1 MATSAKFNLELD
13 PYRLALTVRFF
24 QCVTRELAVA
34 DDLPGALGRIAAEA
48 VPALFDSLRVEARPG
63 NGNIP
68 DPIERGNRG
77 SQVEHF
83 TLLAS
88 GEDFG
93 TITVTRS
100 IDRPFDEI
108 DRSIVADCATRIAH
122 ALAVAQSLAREHHVA
137 HTLQRALLP
146 KTLPQGRRIAAS
158 AAYLPGT
165 HEAIVGGDWYDV
177 FDLPDGRTA
186 FSIGDVA
193 GHGLNAAVIM
203 GEVRQAFRAAAVNPK
218 SPSLVLER
226 ANTIVN
232 MREETAIV
240 TAVFG
245 ILDRSTSTVIY
256 AVAGH
261 PAPILATRN
270 GVAQILPARGI
281 PLGVA
286 ESVLTQDWTFTLP
299 PGSFLTLYTDGL
311 IEHSRDVEAGERELL
326 DAIRA
331 EIVSPG
337 EDPAKGIVGRIFAE
351 RANVDDVAALVLCVE
366 DDAPERFHFDFS
378 ALPLAV
384 PILRRSLAHFLTQKG
399 IDESD
404 HHAILLAVGEAA
416 ANAVEHAYLTEPGL
430 VTVRAECVGG
440 KLVIDVNDSGRWKP
454 VERRDERGRGMKI
467 MRALM
472 DRIEIR
478 TMQAETNVRL
488 TVALPANETLRP

>member
-1 MATSAKFNLELD
+1 M
-13 PYRLALTVRFF
+13 TVRFF
-24 QCVTRELAVA
+24 KLVTRELA
-34 DDLPGALGRIAAEA
+34 DTGDLPGALGRIAEQC
-48 VPALFDSLRVEARPG
+48 VPTLFDSLYIEARQG
-63 NGNIP
+63 NGWP
-68 DPIERGNRG
+68 AVVVDRGTHG
-77 SQVEHF
+77 AEVEHF
-83 TLLAS
+83 ALES
-88 GEDFG
+88 DSEDFG
-93 TITVTRS
+93 TIEATRAS
-100 IDRPFDEI
+100 DRPFDDI
-108 DRSIVADCATRIAH
+108 DREIVADLATRLGH
-122 ALAVAQSLAREHHVA
+122 ALAVAQSLAREQHVA
-137 HTLQRALLP
+137 QTLQRALLP
-146 KTLPQGRRIAAS
+146 ETLPQGRIAAS
-158 AAYLPGT
+158 ATYLPGS

-232 MREETAIV
+232 MREDTAIV
-240 TAVFG
+240 TAIFG
-245 ILDRSTSTVIY
+245 ILDRSTSTVTY

-286 ESVLTQDWTFTLP
+286 DSVLTHDWTFTLP
-299 PGSFLTLYTDGL
+299 PGSLFTLYTDGL
-311 IEHSRDVEAGERELL
+311 IEHSRDVEAGEHELL

-337 EDPAKGIVGRIFAE
+337 DDPAKGIVGRIFANRE
-351 RANVDDVAALVLCVE
+351 NADDVAALVLSVE

-384 PILRRSLAHFLTQKG
+384 PLLRRSLAHFLAQQG
-399 IDESD
+399 VNENDRY
-404 HHAILLAVGEAA
+404 AILLAVGEAA
-416 ANAVEHAYLTEPGL
+416 ANAVEHAYLIDPGL
-430 VTVRAECVGG
+430 VSVRAERDGDT
-440 KLVIDVNDSGRWKP
+440 LVVDVNDGGRWKP
-454 VERRDERGRGMKI
+454 VERRDERGRGIKI

-488 TVALPANETLRP
+488 TVRLPLGAETPAALKPSR

>member
-1 MATSAKFNLELD
+1 MKH
-13 PYRLALTVRFF
+13 
-24 QCVTRELAVA
+24 VTRELAVTS
-34 DDLPGALGRIAAEA
+34 DLPGALGRIADEG
-48 VPALFDSLRVEARPG
+48 VSALFDSLRITARPG
-63 NGNIP
+63 NGWPAIV
-68 DPIERGNRG
+68 IERGSPG
-77 SQVEHF
+77 
-83 TLLAS
+83 TLAERVTLEAD
-88 GEDFG
+88 GEEFG
-93 TITVTRS
+93 TVEATRAS
-100 IDRPFDEI
+100 DRPFDEI
-108 DRSIVADCATRIAH
+108 DCEVVADLATRLEH
-122 ALAVAQSLAREHHVA
+122 ALTIAQSLAREQRVA
-137 HTLQRALLP
+137 QTLQRALLP
-146 KTLPQGRRIAAS
+146 ETLPQGRRIAAS
-158 AAYLPGT
+158 ATYLPGS

-193 GHGLNAAVIM
+193 GHGLHAAVIM

-232 MREETAIV
+232 MRHDTAIV
-240 TAVFG
+240 TAIFG
-245 ILDRSTSTVIY
+245 ILDRSTSTVTY

-261 PAPILATRN
+261 PAPILATRY

-286 ESVLTQDWTFTLP
+286 ESVLTHDWTFTLP
-299 PGSFLTLYTDGL
+299 PGSLFALYTDGL
-311 IEHSRDVEAGERELL
+311 IEHSRDLEAGERELL

-337 EDPAKGIVGRIFAE
+337 DDPAKGIVGRIFAE
-351 RANVDDVAALVLCVE
+351 RANSDDVAALVLSVD

-384 PILRRSLAHFLTQKG
+384 PLLRRSLAHFLTQQG
-399 IDESD
+399 VTENDRY
-404 HHAILLAVGEAA
+404 AILLAVGEAA
-416 ANAVEHAYLTEPGL
+416 ANAVEHAYLIDPGL
-430 VTVRAECVGG
+430 VSVRAERDGDTLIV
-440 KLVIDVNDSGRWKP
+440 DVNDGGRWKP
-454 VERRDERGRGMKI
+454 VERRDERGRGIKI

-488 TVALPANETLRP
+488 TVRLPLGAATPSQIKQNP